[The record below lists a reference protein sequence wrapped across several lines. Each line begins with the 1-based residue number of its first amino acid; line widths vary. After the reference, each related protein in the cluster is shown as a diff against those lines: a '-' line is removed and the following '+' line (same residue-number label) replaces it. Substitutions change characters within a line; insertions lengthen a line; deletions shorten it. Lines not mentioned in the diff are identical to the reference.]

1 MYIPIKKPEKSKRT
15 AFPQIITQKLVDMAH
30 EIQEMMIRILHDNHK
45 NRQGDPT
52 AEKIHHSL
60 RSF

>member
-1 MYIPIKKPEKSKRT
+1 MIQDI
-15 AFPQIITQKLVDMAH
+15 QIITQKLVDKAH

-52 AEKIHHSL
+52 VEKTHHSL

>member
-1 MYIPIKKPEKSKRT
+1 MYIPIKKPESKRT
-15 AFPQIITQKLVDMAH
+15 AFPQIITHKLVDKAH

-45 NRQGDPT
+45 NRQGDPIV
-52 AEKIHHSL
+52 EKIHHSL